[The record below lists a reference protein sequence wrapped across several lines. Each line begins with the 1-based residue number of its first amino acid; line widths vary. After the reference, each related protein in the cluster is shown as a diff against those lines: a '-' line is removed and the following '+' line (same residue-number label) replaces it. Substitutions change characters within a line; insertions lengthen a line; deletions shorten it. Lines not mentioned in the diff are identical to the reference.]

1 MMRME
6 HVDLKDLEIF
16 YTVAQ
21 AGTMT
26 GAAQRLGYVQSHITG
41 RVRLLEREFRHPLFE
56 RGKTG
61 VSLTPEGQK
70 LYPYV
75 ESLLA
80 QWNEMRSAMLESD
93 GPCGTLRI
101 GSLESTAALHAAR
114 WISTFHVAFP
124 NVDISL
130 ETGTTKTLLQR
141 VVDRK
146 LDLVIIAGSVE
157 NLDLASKA
165 LMVEELKIITP
176 IGKTPEEVLRS
187 NPVMITFRDG
197 CTYRRVLEQWTAN
210 RGYPMLRVMES
221 ANIDTILQLVV
232 GGLGVS
238 IMPNAIIEH
247 SMWKDVLAAHPTD
260 EDDRWVT
267 TYAVWRRTPVVPRQI
282 SALLDQ
288 LSDGPETAPRHAD
301 PAVSVVGGKR
311 PSAGRTR

>member
-1 MMRME
+1 MKVK

-21 AGTMT
+21 AGSMT
-26 GAAQRLGYVQSHITG
+26 GAAKRLGYVQSHITG
-41 RVRLLEREFRHPLFE
+41 RIRLLEREFHHSLFE

-61 VSLTPEGQK
+61 VTLTAEGQK

-80 QWNEMRSAMLESD
+80 QWNETRSVMLESD
-93 GPCGTLRI
+93 GPCGALRI

-114 WISTFHVAFP
+114 WISTFHAAFP

-130 ETGTTKTLLQR
+130 ETGTTKALLQR

-146 LDLVIIAGSVE
+146 LDVAIVAGSVE

-176 IGKTPEEVLRS
+176 VGRTPADVLRT

-197 CTYRRVLEQWTAN
+197 CTYRRMLEQWTAN
-210 RGYPMLRVMES
+210 RGYPMLRIMES
-221 ANIDTILQLVV
+221 ANIDTILQLVA
-232 GGLGVS
+232 GGLGIS

-260 EDDRWVT
+260 DDDRWVT
-267 TYAVWRRTPVVPRQI
+267 TYAVWRRTPVVPRPI

-288 LSDGPETAPRHAD
+288 LSGALQEAT
-301 PAVSVVGGKR
+301 PAAHKG
-311 PSAGRTR
+311 